1 MATLTDTAANAAL
14 DAMGALFV
22 QLHTADPTNTGTV
35 AVSVAF
41 PGRAAA
47 GLGAAAARARSNTA
61 DITTPAGATVAETV
75 SHVSLWSAASGGSCS
90 WRGPLTVAKA
100 VAAGEKFRLVA
111 GAVVVNIT

>member
-61 DITTPAGATVAETV
+61 DITTPAGATVPETV
-75 SHVSLWSAASGGSCS
+75 SHVSLWSSATGGTCS
-90 WRGPLTVAKA
+90 WRGPLTAAKA
-100 VAAGEKFRLVA
+100 VALGEKFRIAA
-111 GAVVVNIT
+111 GALVVTLN